1 MGDQGIRMSGESAN
15 WLTAQSRSVIDN
27 VVDGVVI
34 IDRRGLV
41 AAFNPAAERMFGY
54 RAEEVLGRE
63 VKILMP
69 EPDGSR
75 HQGFVDGYVR
85 TGDAKIIGVGR
96 EVIGRRKDGSVFP
109 MYLSVGEMAG
119 GDQPRF
125 IGILRDVTEHKDLER
140 QLRQSH
146 KMEALGQLTGGVAH
160 DFNNLLAVLVMDLE
174 ELDELTQGQAQL
186 QELVNEARDVV
197 RSGGELTRVLLA
209 FAKRQ
214 NLEPSELDIGEL
226 VGRMIGMFRRTLGE
240 AIEVETIKPAG
251 LWKVWVDSAQLE
263 NSLLNLALNAR
274 DAMPDG
280 GRLTIELQNIQLDHM
295 YAASH
300 SEVVPGEYVLLN
312 VADTGHG
319 MPSEV
324 AEKAFDPFFTT
335 RESAGGNGLGL
346 SMVYGFVKQSSGH
359 VSIYSEVDYGTTVS
373 MFLPRV
379 QAEATS
385 DSDRS
390 ATDELPVGCET
401 IVLVED
407 YPRLRRRAKQLLTE
421 LGYNVFD
428 AKNGND
434 ALAKLK
440 SVQNV
445 DLLFTDVVMPGG
457 MTGPQLVETA
467 WQRWPDLKVL
477 YTTGHA
483 EHLGQGGDSDLSDA
497 DPLRKPYS
505 KRDVATAIRRV
516 LDAK

>member
-1 MGDQGIRMSGESAN
+1 MSGETAN

-27 VVDGVVI
+27 VVDGLVI
-34 IDRRGLV
+34 IDQKGLV
-41 AAFNPAAERMFGY
+41 EAFNPAAERMFGY
-54 RAEEVLGRE
+54 RAEEVLGQE
-63 VKILMP
+63 VRMLMP
-69 EPDGSR
+69 EPDRNG
-75 HQGFVDGYVR
+75 HQGFVDGYIR
-85 TGDAKIIGVGR
+85 TGDAKIIGIGR
-96 EVIGRRKDGSVFP
+96 GVIGQRKDGSVFP

-125 IGILRDVTEHKDLER
+125 IAILRDVTEHKDLER

-160 DFNNLLAVLVMDLE
+160 DFNNLLAVLSMDLE

-186 QELVNEARDVV
+186 QELVSEARDVV

-214 NLEPSELDIGEL
+214 NLEPRELDIGEL

-240 AIEVETIKPAG
+240 AIEVDTIMPPD
-251 LWKVWVDSAQLE
+251 LWKVWVDPAQLE

-274 DAMPDG
+274 DAMSDG
-280 GRLTIELQNIQLDHM
+280 GRLTIELQNTQLDQA

-300 SEVVPGEYVLLN
+300 SEVVPGEYVLLS
-312 VADTGHG
+312 VADSGHG

-324 AEKAFDPFFTT
+324 SEKAFDPFFTT
-335 RESAGGNGLGL
+335 RESEGGSGLGL

-359 VSIYSEVDYGTTVS
+359 ISIYSEVGCGTTVS

-379 QAEATS
+379 QTEATS

-390 ATDELPVGCET
+390 ATDELPVGFET

-407 YPRLRRRAKQLLTE
+407 YPRLRRRAKQLLIE
-421 LGYNVFD
+421 FGYNVFD

-434 ALAKLK
+434 ALVKLE
-440 SVQNV
+440 SVTKV

-457 MTGPQLVETA
+457 MTGPQLVDTA
-467 WQRWPDLKVL
+467 RQRWPDLKVL

-483 EHLGQGGDSDLSDA
+483 EHLGQDQDSNLSDA
-497 DPLRKPYS
+497 APLRKPYS
-505 KRDVATAIRRV
+505 KRDLAKAIRRV
-516 LDAK
+516 LDAKRTEEAK